1 MDGFEN
7 AEGGLAGGRDHD
19 VGQVPD
25 LPLTKFWQVG
35 DLPHGAASKLFT
47 LTALARQVRENAVGS
62 GHSRGKLAVE

>member
-7 AEGGLAGGRDHD
+7 AEGCLACGGDHY

-35 DLPHGAASKLFT
+35 DLPHGGASKLFA
-47 LTALARQVRENAVGS
+47 LTALARQVRENPVGS
-62 GHSRGKLAVE
+62 GHSRRKLAVE